1 MLMTLLTHE
10 KSIWKHSRTL
20 SYKKLGGPELCLRF
34 PIYMCDINLKS
45 RWKRYHYQSLKV
57 FE

>member
-1 MLMTLLTHE
+1 MTLLTHE